1 MKQIIEQLRTLNEI
15 DVRISMV
22 RKDLERLPK
31 ELADRQAPIKS
42 LKAQIERIKTEIIQL
57 KIDADAAELDVKA
70 GDEALKRLAQQ
81 MNFLKSSKEWD
92 TVKRQMDAQRGWNKE
107 NESKE
112 LALLEQIEAKQ
123 ADVEKHGAALAEMET
138 VAAAE
143 SARVEKETAEL
154 TARMAELT
162 AERDKLSPDI
172 PDKELT
178 VYTRIAGTRGVAI
191 AYVKSGN
198 CSLCFMRLPAQ
209 VQHLALLGKDLTCCP
224 SCGRILTAAPPAQ

>member
-31 ELADRQAPIKS
+31 ELADRHAPIKA
-42 LKAQIERIKTEIIQL
+42 LKALIEKTKSDIIKL
-57 KIDADAAELDVKA
+57 KIDADAAELEVKA
-70 GDEALKRLAQQ
+70 GDEALKRLASQ

-92 TVKRQMDAQRGWNKE
+92 TVKRQMDAQRGWNKDNE
-107 NESKE
+107 NKE
-112 LALLEQIEAKQ
+112 LVLLEQIEVKQ
-123 ADVEKHGAALAEMET
+123 AEVEKHSVALGDLET
-138 VAAAE
+138 TAAAE
-143 SARVEKETAEL
+143 TERIEKETAEL
-154 TARMAELT
+154 EARLAELT
-162 AERDKLSPDI
+162 VERDKLSPDI

-191 AYVKSGN
+191 AYVKGGN

-209 VQHLALLGKDLTCCP
+209 IQHLALLGKDLTCCP
-224 SCGRILTAAPPAQ
+224 SCGRILTAAPKA